1 MYKKQNETKVQKQ
14 IQDYIRSIGGYCF
27 KVHGEIF
34 MRAGIPDIICCIN
47 GKFVGIECKDGDNEA
62 STLQIAHG
70 IQIKKSGGYFCIAKS
85 VEDVKYFLLNNKI

>member
-1 MYKKQNETKVQKQ
+1 MKLK
-14 IQDYIRSIGGYCF
+14 F
-27 KVHGEIF
+27 KNKSKIILGVLVDIVSKFIGEIF

>member
-1 MYKKQNETKVQKQ
+1 MKPK
-14 IQDYIRSIGGYCF
+14 F
-27 KVHGEIF
+27 KNKYNNTSGISVDIVSKFIGEIF

-70 IQIKKSGGYFCIAKS
+70 IQIRKSGGYFCIAKS
-85 VEDVKYFLLNNKI
+85 VEDVQQFLSKNKI

>member
-1 MYKKQNETKVQKQ
+1 MKLKFKKKYNNTSGILVDIVSKF
-14 IQDYIRSIGGYCF
+14 I
-27 KVHGEIF
+27 GEIF

-85 VEDVKYFLLNNKI
+85 VEDVKYFLENNKI